1 MVVYGMVAYH
11 LSDRHYKPKTGGAA
25 GGVNGY
31 IEGPLRK
38 AWSDSVRDVKSTGG
52 EKRHRRRDAR
62 ETVRNM
68 EPTFEMIRPCDREFL
83 AEYKVPKEI
92 LFEDALPTTANG
104 KVHKPTLR
112 KRFSSQ
118 ACRGIG

>member
-11 LSDRHYKPKTGGAA
+11 LSDRHYKPKTCGAA

-38 AWSDSVRDVKSTGG
+38 PWETPSTSRRTRDCAKYG
-52 EKRHRRRDAR
+52 
-62 ETVRNM
+62 
-68 EPTFEMIRPCDREFL
+68 PTFEMIRPCDREFL

-92 LFEDALPTTANG
+92 LFEDAPAND
-104 KVHKPTLR
+104 R
-112 KRFSSQ
+112 KWQGS
-118 ACRGIG
+118 